1 MGNGEWAMGNGQWGM
16 ADGEM
21 GKFHGSGAVGLA
33 AALGLAH
40 VLRALLYQTSTHDKL
55 AFVAVPVVLCLVA
68 GAAVLLPARAGMKV
82 EPTVALRYE

>member
-1 MGNGEWAMGNGQWGM
+1 MRMILLCCASRIPSCQRFVVSGQ
-16 ADGEM
+16 
-21 GKFHGSGAVGLA
+21 S

-40 VLRALLYQTSTHDKL
+40 VLRALLYQTSTYDTL
-55 AFVAVPVVLCLVA
+55 AFVAVPVVLCVVA